1 MKTDKRHEYS
11 APQLT
16 VVSFK
21 SERGFASSS
30 PDRLSLFFGSS
41 NDEHVETHPRVPRPC
56 RGTLFPLDKM
66 IVHLENLSLSTANGP
81 QLIG

>member
-21 SERGFASSS
+21 SERGFASSNS
-30 PDRLSLFFGSS
+30 PEILSLFFGSS
-41 NDEHVETHPRVPRPC
+41 NDEHVETHSERE
-56 RGTLFPLDKM
+56 GWGSDG
-66 IVHLENLSLSTANGP
+66 NGFF
-81 QLIG
+81 

>member
-41 NDEHVETHPRVPRPC
+41 NNEHVETHSARE
-56 RGTLFPLDKM
+56 GWGSDG
-66 IVHLENLSLSTANGP
+66 NGFF
-81 QLIG
+81 

>member
-30 PDRLSLFFGSS
+30 DPNPSTLSLLFGGSGS
-41 NDEHVETHPRVPRPC
+41 EHVETHSARE
-56 RGTLFPLDKM
+56 GWGSDG
-66 IVHLENLSLSTANGP
+66 NGFF
-81 QLIG
+81 